1 MTTHDD
7 VPGPLRRLCD
17 GHHDMIGQIRE
28 TEHWRRLVAARLDLA
43 VAAVTGIDEPPLP
56 PGVERDAPH
65 GLGALLGLPVG
76 DAALAETAVLPALRR
91 AVTALDAQVN
101 TLRAAAGLDLALTEE
116 PAFDAVHERV

>member
-43 VAAVTGIDEPPLP
+43 VAAVTGIDEPHLP
-56 PGVERDAPH
+56 PGVERYAPQ

-91 AVTALDAQVN
+91 AISELDAQVS

-116 PAFDAVHERV
+116 PVLDTAQGRV